1 MAFLVLLAVLGV
13 IGTSMS
19 SPVPFPTED
28 QLSSIFSKLGWSEE
42 EMVRALANEN
52 VTFSSDARMTIRC

>member
-1 MAFLVLLAVLGV
+1 MAFLVLIAVLGV

-19 SPVPFPTED
+19 SPVTFPTED
-28 QLSSIFSKLGWSEE
+28 QLSSIFSKLGWSQE

-52 VTFSSDARMTIRC
+52 VTFSSDARMTRC

>member
-19 SPVPFPTED
+19 SPVTFPTDD
-28 QLSSIFSKLGWSEE
+28 QLSSIFSELGWSQEE
-42 EMVRALANEN
+42 IVRALSNEN
-52 VTFSSDARMTIRC
+52 MTLSNARMTRC